1 MGRVRIGVIQLQ
13 NELCAKEA
21 NLEKA
26 VGLVRDA
33 AAKGAKIVC
42 LPELFVT
49 GYNLNVFGERL
60 SELSEGLTGPTITRM
75 RALAKEL
82 EIFIIAPIS
91 MQMRTSFPLENNA
104 VFIDNRGEVRGIY
117 TKNHLFGD
125 ESRYFISRGEYP
137 VFDTPYGRI
146 GIMICCDNNFPEPAR
161 ILSIKGAEII
171 FLAAAWRVQEDDIWG
186 LLISSH
192 ACENNVFIAAAN
204 TYCEMDDLFL
214 FGHSMIVD
222 PRGRVLCESEAR
234 GSDVLVQEIDTDSV
248 YEHRA
253 RMPGLKDRHPE
264 TYGIFSEPI
273 VRR

>member
-1 MGRVRIGVIQLQ
+1 MSKVRIGIIQLQ
-13 NELCAKEA
+13 NELCEKER

-26 VGLVRDA
+26 VELVREA

-49 GYNLNVFGERL
+49 GYNLGVFGDRL

-82 EIFIIAPIS
+82 AIYLIAPIS
-91 MQMRTSFPLENNA
+91 MQMRSSFPLENNA
-104 VFIDNRGEVRGIY
+104 VFIDDQGEVKGVY

-125 ESRYFISRGEYP
+125 EPKYFVSHGEYP
-137 VFDTPYGRI
+137 VFDTPYGKV
-146 GIMICCDNNFPEPAR
+146 GVMICCDNNFPEPAR
-161 ILSIKGAEII
+161 ILALKGAEII
-171 FLAAAWRVQEDDIWG
+171 FMPAAWRVNEEDLWK

-204 TYCEMDDLFL
+204 TYCEMDDLYL
-214 FGHSMIVD
+214 FGHSKIVD
-222 PRGRVLCESEAR
+222 PRGIVLCESEVK

-253 RMPGLKDRHPE
+253 CMPSLKDRHPE
-264 TYGIFSEPI
+264 TYGIFTAPI
-273 VRR
+273 SRG